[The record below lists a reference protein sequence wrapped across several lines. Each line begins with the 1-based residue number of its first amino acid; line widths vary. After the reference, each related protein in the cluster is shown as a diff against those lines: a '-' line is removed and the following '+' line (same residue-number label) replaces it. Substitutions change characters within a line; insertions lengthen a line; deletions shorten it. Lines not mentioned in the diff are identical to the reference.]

1 MRLVKKGTVASLT
14 IFRRLDGYPVAPIAR
29 AGGLFGQSCPS
40 ATEPNSASL
49 WAFSFPHCSRSRRRP
64 LEQTMGQADTDRF
77 RHVAN
82 ATALLVLL
90 PLSLVLT
97 ATTNRAVGRLL
108 NSQAPSLDWI
118 ATAAIP
124 SFLIIAGIYAL
135 LGNRCLL
142 RFPSPGI
149 LMRRPVLG
157 LSAAWLSVW
166 LGGCVVSAIITGHWT
181 IYARGLPLVAAF
193 VIFGPLG
200 EELLFRGLIFSYARV
215 LWPSSATT
223 AIAVST
229 VAFSL
234 HHVSLHTAPRE
245 LVFAQVLFTI
255 PMGIVFALLR
265 ERTGSI
271 WPGLLTH
278 IATNLPSAI

>member
-1 MRLVKKGTVASLT
+1 M
-14 IFRRLDGYPVAPIAR
+14 D
-29 AGGLFGQSCPS
+29 
-40 ATEPNSASL
+40 
-49 WAFSFPHCSRSRRRP
+49 
-64 LEQTMGQADTDRF
+64 QADTDRF
-77 RHVAN
+77 RHRAN
-82 ATALLVLL
+82 ATALIFLL

-108 NSQAPSLDWI
+108 NSQAPSIDWM

-124 SFLIIAGIYAL
+124 SCLVIVGMYAL
-135 LGNRCLL
+135 LGNRRFL
-142 RFPSPGI
+142 RLPSRGV

-166 LGGCVVSAIITGHWT
+166 LGGCIVSAIITGHWT
-181 IYARGLPLVAAF
+181 IYARGLPPIAAF

-200 EELLFRGLIFSYARV
+200 EELLFRGLIFSYARS

-223 AIAVST
+223 AIGVST

-234 HHVSLHTAPRE
+234 HHISLNTAPRE
-245 LVFAQVLFTI
+245 LALAQILFTI

-265 ERTGSI
+265 KRTGSL
-271 WPGLLTH
+271 WPGLLVH
-278 IATNLPSAI
+278 VATNMLSAI